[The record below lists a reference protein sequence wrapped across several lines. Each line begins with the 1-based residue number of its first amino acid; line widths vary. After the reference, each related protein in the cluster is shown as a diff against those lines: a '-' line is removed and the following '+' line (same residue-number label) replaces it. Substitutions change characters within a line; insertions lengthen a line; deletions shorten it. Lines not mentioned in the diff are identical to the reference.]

1 MLIYTVFF
9 GMIIKVPSNGVPYAL
24 FFFTGYIPF
33 ILFSEGFA
41 RSAASILNNASIMKK
56 VYFPKIIMP
65 ISTVIS
71 PLIDFCI
78 MCSLLLVLMILF
90 GYYPTIK
97 FLMFPVVIGMILFVS
112 MTVALWVSALNT
124 QYRDFAYAITHI
136 LQLWMYASPLVY
148 PSNLI
153 PYPFSIIYNLNPMV
167 CIIDMMRWIVTGS
180 AFPQISTFFSF
191 VIVLIG
197 FFGGWIYFKHVETKL
212 VDVV

>member
-1 MLIYTVFF
+1 
-9 GMIIKVPSNGVPYAL
+9 
-24 FFFTGYIPF
+24 
-33 ILFSEGFA
+33 
-41 RSAASILNNASIMKK
+41 MKK

-71 PLIDFCI
+71 PLIDFLI
-78 MCSLLLVLMILF
+78 MSVLLLALMAVF
-90 GYYPTIK
+90 GYYPTSRFI
-97 FLMFPVVIGMILFVS
+97 LFPLVIAMILFVS
-112 MTVALWVSALNT
+112 MTAALWVSAMNT

-153 PYPFSIIYNLNPMV
+153 PYPFSIGYNMNPMV

-180 AFPQISTFFSF
+180 AFPSVSMFLSF
-191 VIVLIG
+191 G
-197 FFGGWIYFKHVETKL
+197 FVSILFVAGWLYFKHVESKL